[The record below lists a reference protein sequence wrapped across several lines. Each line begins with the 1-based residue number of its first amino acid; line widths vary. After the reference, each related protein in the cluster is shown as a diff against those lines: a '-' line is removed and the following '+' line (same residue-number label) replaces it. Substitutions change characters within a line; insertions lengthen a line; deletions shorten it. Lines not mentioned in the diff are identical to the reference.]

1 MTTTTIDR
9 RYTSF
14 HTSRMA
20 RFAPLLERANDPL
33 GFEAGDTNLYRYVGN
48 SPTNATDPSGL
59 KTRAEWEQAAQELI
73 GFKPGSPTHPRD
85 ILEMNRRITA
95 AYAEM
100 YLSDPSKFV
109 WAGMAAFASC
119 DVGKGMGQ
127 AKALRDEAGNPL
139 IAIGTLLTGAP
150 TGTELATALGKGNL
164 GVYADIYWQHLAYA
178 QGGIQE
184 MRDLKARGELLVEQL
199 NAWELVE
206 QGKVWEGNRQ
216 LLVYE
221 QSVTLQKGVYDQHS
235 KAFKDM
241 SWLADYA
248 PWMLKSPVPGHDV
261 AFTECVPGGNLGAFD
276 DRWKWIDTSMLPAW
290 KKLTQDNPAGVREMM
305 QEFLKGKFKP
315 K

>member
-1 MTTTTIDR
+1 MTTTIRDSR
-9 RYTSF
+9 TSCDEDQINRF
-14 HTSRMA
+14 FPLVDLTS
-20 RFAPLLERANDPL
+20 DPL
-33 GFEAGDTNLYRYVGN
+33 GFEAGDANLYRYVGN

-59 KTRAEWEQAAQELI
+59 KTRAEWEQAAQNLI

-100 YLSDPSKFV
+100 YLRDPSKFV

-119 DVGKGMGQ
+119 DVGKGMSQ
-127 AKALRDEAGNPL
+127 ARALRDEAGNPL
-139 IAIGTLLTGAP
+139 IAIGAVLTGAP

-178 QGGIQE
+178 QGGIKE
-184 MRDLKARGELLVEQL
+184 MRDLKDRGELLVEQL
-199 NAWELVE
+199 NAWELIE

-216 LLVYE
+216 LLIYE

-235 KAFKDM
+235 KAFKNM

-248 PWMLKSPVPGHDV
+248 PWMLKSPIPGHDV

-276 DRWKWIDTSMLPAW
+276 DRWKWIDTSMLPSW
-290 KKLTQDNPAGVREMM
+290 KKLAQENPARVREMM
-305 QEFLKGKFKP
+305 DEFLKGKFTK
-315 K
+315 

>member
-1 MTTTTIDR
+1 
-9 RYTSF
+9 
-14 HTSRMA
+14 
-20 RFAPLLERANDPL
+20 
-33 GFEAGDTNLYRYVGN
+33 
-48 SPTNATDPSGL
+48 
-59 KTRAEWEQAAQELI
+59 
-73 GFKPGSPTHPRD
+73 
-85 ILEMNRRITA
+85 MNQRITA

-100 YLSDPSKFV
+100 YLRDPSKFL

-119 DVGKGMGQ
+119 DVGKGMRQ

-184 MRDLKARGELLVEQL
+184 MRDLKARGELPAEQL
-199 NAWELVE
+199 NAWELIE

-216 LLVYE
+216 LLFYE

-235 KAFKDM
+235 KAFKNM

-248 PWMLKSPVPGHDV
+248 PWMLKSPIPGHDV
-261 AFTECVPGGNLGAFD
+261 AFTTCVPGGNLGAFD

-290 KKLTQDNPAGVREMM
+290 KKFAQEDPVRVREMM
-305 QEFLKGKFKP
+305 EEFLKGKFKG
-315 K
+315 